1 MKLNSCEV
9 TRIYRRTCITESV
22 RGTTQQVVI
31 FSKWYSARVIFNK
44 YHLLTSDSIID
55 KGIMDT

>member
-1 MKLNSCEV
+1 MQLNSCKV
-9 TRIYRRTCITESV
+9 TRVQRHTGITESV
-22 RGTTQQVVI
+22 SGTTQQVVI